1 MSNGCNTQHATA
13 VRNMQQSTQHNTQQN
28 TQHATCNKTRN
39 MQQNTQQNTQPAK
52 YRKYDAYAR
61 RMLRTFH
68 ARTSRGIHTQRIR
81 PIVLRKHN
89 STTRAIGCVGT
100 RIRAAPHG
108 RNAHGAARMR
118 ADAEPDGAVRCGA
131 GGVAGSA
138 CSTGDARSLRHGVAL
153 HVACIRMARSA
164 VDAHSVVSQ
173 LDRCPVCLFVLL
185 GLRRST
191 ARSSCAAVWYIAG
204 CVSTLGASE
213 ALGASLCYETT
224 LAFSART
231 ASCGAEG
238 QYYGRGTTTYGAHAG
253 TSVGPTV
260 RPQ

>member
-1 MSNGCNTQHATA
+1 MHAD
-13 VRNMQQSTQHNTQQN
+13 V
-28 TQHATCNKTRN
+28 
-39 MQQNTQQNTQPAK
+39 
-52 YRKYDAYAR
+52 AR
-61 RMLRTFH
+61 RMQRAAH
-68 ARTSRGIHTQRIR
+68 VPCANKSRDSYAAH

-118 ADAEPDGAVRCGA
+118 ADAEPNGAVRCGA

-138 CSTGDARSLRHGVAL
+138 CSTGDARSLRHSVAL

-173 LDRCPVCLFVLL
+173 LNRCPVCLFVLL

-204 CVSTLGASE
+204 CVSTLSASE
-213 ALGASLCYETT
+213 ALEPLCATRPHSHSVRALQAVAPKDSNT
-224 LAFSART
+224 
-231 ASCGAEG
+231 AEG
-238 QYYGRGTTTYGAHAG
+238 L
-253 TSVGPTV
+253 PTAILMLAPV
-260 RPQ
+260 